1 MKPDIQEIIRD
12 VQGNHRLS
20 CIINKKH
27 RIVLHALHYVSKKG
41 PNDIL
46 AIQCLQSVRI
56 WSYYCL

>member
-1 MKPDIQEIIRD
+1 MKADVQEIMRD

-27 RIVLHALHYVSKKG
+27 RIILYALHYVSKKG
-41 PNDIL
+41 PNDTL

-56 WSYYCL
+56 WSYYSL

>member
-1 MKPDIQEIIRD
+1 MKADVQEIMRD

-56 WSYYCL
+56 WSYYSL

>member
-1 MKPDIQEIIRD
+1 MKADVQEIMRD

-27 RIVLHALHYVSKKG
+27 RIILHALHYVSKKE

-56 WSYYCL
+56 WSYYSL